1 MTKENLNMQQMLY
14 RALASDAHHAL
25 NMWKTDYRLWM
36 SVMSMWWIFAQST
49 YLCVIRAVENHSDT
63 EVQG

>member
-1 MTKENLNMQQMLY
+1 
-14 RALASDAHHAL
+14 
-25 NMWKTDYRLWM
+25 M

-49 YLCVIRAVENHSDT
+49 YLCVIMAVENHSDT

>member
-1 MTKENLNMQQMLY
+1 MLY
-14 RALASDAHHAL
+14 RASASDAHHAL

-36 SVMSMWWIFAQST
+36 FVMSMWWIFAQSAC
-49 YLCVIRAVENHSDT
+49 LCVLRAVENHSDT